1 MTFIYILDSKFWGDG
16 VRGLVYSLSMLT
28 IFVAPSIFE
37 SHNSIST
44 NVVWPWGLEM
54 DGCAAIE
61 FLDYLFFLRN
71 KMNMCFYHQD
81 GLQEINSEILHSG
94 LKCHNKW
101 IIGHAYVWLYNV
113 LNVFFSN
120 RVAIFFKFFNV
131 DFCALGAYIK
141 LHFFQITALLW
152 DTIQCRQLWTRTQHF
167 SVGTISTDHWRNL
180 YFLCLYLCMYFLR
193 ERILYIKC

>member
-1 MTFIYILDSKFWGDG
+1 MSFFFKVVSWTHIREVYVGYITYLANWYISFGMYVNSKPTMLCCNRMRRHHYTLFIPRIYVVLYDFHIYTQSFGGDG

-28 IFVAPSIFE
+28 IFEAPSIFE

-94 LKCHNKW
+94 LKCHNK
-101 IIGHAYVWLYNV
+101 
-113 LNVFFSN
+113 
-120 RVAIFFKFFNV
+120 
-131 DFCALGAYIK
+131 
-141 LHFFQITALLW
+141 
-152 DTIQCRQLWTRTQHF
+152 
-167 SVGTISTDHWRNL
+167 
-180 YFLCLYLCMYFLR
+180 
-193 ERILYIKC
+193 

>member
-1 MTFIYILDSKFWGDG
+1 
-16 VRGLVYSLSMLT
+16 
-28 IFVAPSIFE
+28 
-37 SHNSIST
+37 
-44 NVVWPWGLEM
+44 M

-94 LKCHNKW
+94 LKCHNKQ

-120 RVAIFFKFFNV
+120 RVAIFLKFFNV
-131 DFCALGAYIK
+131 DFCALGASIK
-141 LHFFQITALLW
+141 LHFFSDYSFTVRYYTMSSTLNE
-152 DTIQCRQLWTRTQHF
+152 DTTFQRRDNFNRPLTKFIFPL
-167 SVGTISTDHWRNL
+167 SISMQVCTF
-180 YFLCLYLCMYFLR
+180 YEKEFFT
-193 ERILYIKC
+193 